1 MMRIAIAS
9 LCLLAALCVA
19 GQLETGMYDFTVD
32 ARKSG
37 RAEPYHDALE
47 RILVAT
53 NGRVLITGQGDGG
66 APIRLSGVQ
75 TNGFI
80 SFKTLF
86 PTGSVMQAMLMTN
99 TFTGQVDTASS
110 ATGTITGT
118 AGTNVYLT
126 GTWSLRKK
134 EEETS
139 NKTNGR

>member
-1 MMRIAIAS
+1 MMRIVVVS

-47 RILVAT
+47 CILVAT

-86 PTGSVMQAMLMTN
+86 PTGSVMQAMLMSN
-99 TFTGQVDTASS
+99 VFTGQVDTASS
-110 ATGTITGT
+110 AREPLGDSEQMH
-118 AGTNVYLT
+118 A
-126 GTWSLRKK
+126 
-134 EEETS
+134 EATS
-139 NKTNGR
+139 DPARSAVPEASDA